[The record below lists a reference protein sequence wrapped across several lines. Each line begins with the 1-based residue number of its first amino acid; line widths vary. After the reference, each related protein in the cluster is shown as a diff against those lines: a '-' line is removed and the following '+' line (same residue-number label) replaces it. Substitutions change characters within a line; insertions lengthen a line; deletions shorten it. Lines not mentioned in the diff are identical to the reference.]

1 MDLSLVAYE
10 FGRRAAPGPLVA
22 TNVVAAALSAHGAHP
37 DVLAGLLSG
46 DVVATWCGPAVEP
59 DGWSPTVEARR
70 DGAGFVL
77 DGEARVV
84 ESAGQAAHLLVT
96 CADGE
101 GDSVTQLLV
110 PADAAGIVVTP
121 MATIDLSRRFGLV
134 TFECAHV
141 GAAAVVG
148 TAGTA
153 AVDVDRQ

>member
-1 MDLSLVAYE
+1 M
-10 FGRRAAPGPLVA
+10 
-22 TNVVAAALSAHGAHP
+22 
-37 DVLAGLLSG
+37 LAGLLSG
-46 DVVATWCGPAVEP
+46 DVIATWCGPAVKP

-84 ESAGQAAHLLVT
+84 ESAAQAAHLLVT

-101 GDSVTQLLV
+101 GDGVTQLLV

-134 TFECAHV
+134 TFDCAHV

-148 TAGTA
+148 TAARGRRRRGSPAGHPVVLLNAEASAPCRPVLT
-153 AVDVDRQ
+153 